1 MRRYKVTAAD
11 KETGREEIA
20 IISAEDQND
29 AERQATE
36 LGLMW
41 SLVVPEES
49 EESTTSSEGTGQPSA
64 PPPAPPLSPPPPAP
78 PLPPPSIPA
87 PLAPLD
93 ASGDLL
99 GAVQEILG
107 VLRGSSLCNKPRKI
121 DVPGYLFMLF
131 LGGSLM
137 VIGGIAV
144 VVAIGFALAALGSE
158 EHYSISS
165 QTFYSSSGQYWTIA
179 VAAGISGLIYLA
191 VGQGILALRDIARN
205 SWVVRKVI
213 MPKDVDVSEPML

>member
-1 MRRYKVTAAD
+1 
-11 KETGREEIA
+11 
-20 IISAEDQND
+20 
-29 AERQATE
+29 
-36 LGLMW
+36 
-41 SLVVPEES
+41 
-49 EESTTSSEGTGQPSA
+49 
-64 PPPAPPLSPPPPAP
+64 
-78 PLPPPSIPA
+78 
-87 PLAPLD
+87 
-93 ASGDLL
+93 
-99 GAVQEILG
+99 
-107 VLRGSSLCNKPRKI
+107 
-121 DVPGYLFMLF
+121 MLF